1 MYSWSM
7 IAAMLSVLV
16 STLVIG
22 ISRYA
27 HAAPPPNFLC
37 TFITFQVTQSL
48 LFLPQVNMEGSKTY
62 NQLEE
67 NFNDVNESHSDVI
80 TQTSAPKHLQI
91 QQYWII
97 LATAIDHILCLIYL
111 IFFVSILIK

>member
-1 MYSWSM
+1 VLDSNKAGFVLLCNIAVLMYSWSM

-37 TFITFQVTQSL
+37 TFITFPVTQSI
-48 LFLPQVNMEGSKTY
+48 LFLPEVKTEVKQNISKVVTK
-62 NQLEE
+62 Q
-67 NFNDVNESHSDVI
+67 
-80 TQTSAPKHLQI
+80 A
-91 QQYWII
+91 
-97 LATAIDHILCLIYL
+97 
-111 IFFVSILIK
+111 VSLLV